1 MKNDKLA
8 VNDRL
13 DTAGAKDAARAIAEE
28 IGREVA
34 FYIETMFPEAVKA
47 ASSTFLLSVKGTVIN
62 QIMALK
68 EHDKF
73 HANIGDWI
81 KANDK
86 HRRTIRKLKK
96 AGSIAEVQDIMKD
109 AI

>member
-1 MKNDKLA
+1 MDKLALNDKL
-8 VNDRL
+8 DI
-13 DTAGAKDAARAIAEE
+13 AGAAKDAARAIAEE
-28 IGREVA
+28 IGRGVA
-34 FYIETMFPEAVKA
+34 FYIETQYPEAVAA
-47 ASSTFLLSVKGTVIN
+47 ASSTFLLSVKNTTIN

-73 HANIGDWI
+73 YANIGEWI

-96 AGSIAEVQDIMKD
+96 AESVAEVQEIMEQR
-109 AI
+109 